1 AISRI
6 SHPIRLQPPTPVVV
20 CLPTLLFGFVSKGA
34 GFDVPW
40 FSPWERIGLLGWGY
54 VKFVFL
60 IRNWL
65 LFCFNL
71 ELVMLEKKGKGFDG
85 DLDRAGQRRKAGGD
99 QFDSSDADSVSSIST
114 GLLELANDT
123 ECLNSQEFELEKYI
137 DDLYEKRYLFIF
149 CIINFHGQK

>member
-1 AISRI
+1 
-6 SHPIRLQPPTPVVV
+6 
-20 CLPTLLFGFVSKGA
+20 
-34 GFDVPW
+34 
-40 FSPWERIGLLGWGY
+40 
-54 VKFVFL
+54 
-60 IRNWL
+60 
-65 LFCFNL
+65 
-71 ELVMLEKKGKGFDG
+71 MLEKKGKGFDG
-85 DLDRAGQRRKAGGD
+85 DLDHAGQRRKAGGD